1 MARLIR
7 DVDCNVDT
15 KDLSSHKLRNRGIT
29 LNNRVIHLSY
39 IRQQHNYESKWSPR
53 EDSPKINAVLQYD
66 HNFRFGI
73 IGYLNVTRLARKC
86 RKNLEKYCEDLQ
98 NNFNNVNDILRE
110 KQEFKKN
117 IGDLNDHNT
126 RLIKLLIETLE
137 EKNDVIQEKD
147 NTIQEKDRKIQ
158 VIDNLIKEKDKEIQ
172 AKDIIIQEKDNIIQD
187 KDNIIKEKDNI
198 IEELVNN
205 FQVTDNIVQEKY
217 NKIQEIIKKDKDIQ
231 DLKQIIILLKEEA
244 SRCQAALGSAIELND
259 ENNSFILRKD
269 ILCLQDLLEVYITN
283 CKPRT
288 EINIPGVQNLLKKYG
303 SKTTITEKDPRKPLI
318 KAVLQRHAIEQI
330 FNYAKEYFDSPYTR
344 EIETIMLK
352 KANNLS
358 RLAEDFANQRDGVDE
373 PTKVLHIK
381 LRQKIC
387 AALIYRGFNNVVN
400 KKKNQSFP
408 HNFISEY
415 QDVLNNEIGKYRR
428 ILDPERRKNVE
439 NMAGE
444 VIRKVVTLFW
454 FQLRIQE
461 PIPQKFWFGHNE
473 NIEPSRMEGIWDK
486 GEIDNIVVDVCYF
499 PLIANDSK
507 VYTCAKIF
515 PSSKNR

>member
-1 MARLIR
+1 MAQ
-7 DVDCNVDT
+7 
-15 KDLSSHKLRNRGIT
+15 DLSEVT
-29 LNNRVIHLSY
+29 SY
-39 IRQQHNYESKWSPR
+39 QTNYEKIINDPIYEEIKLNKRLNEEIKFSKTLCNQLKNKY
-53 EDSPKINAVLQYD
+53 E
-66 HNFRFGI
+66 
-73 IGYLNVTRLARKC
+73 
-86 RKNLEKYCEDLQ
+86 NLEKYCEDLQ
-98 NNFNNVNDILRE
+98 NNFNNVNNILKE

-217 NKIQEIIKKDKDIQ
+217 NKIQEIIKKDKEIQ
-231 DLKQIIILLKEEA
+231 DLKKTNINLKYEA
-244 SRCQAALGSAIELND
+244 SGYQAALGSAIELYND
-259 ENNSFILRKD
+259 NNSLRILRED
-269 ILCLQDLLEVYITN
+269 IFCLQDLLLRYITN
-283 CKPRT
+283 CKNRI
-288 EINIPGVQNLLKKYG
+288 EINIPGVQSLLKTYG
-303 SKTTITEKDPRKPLI
+303 SKTTITEKNPFKPLI

-330 FNYAKEYFDSPYTR
+330 FNYAKEYFDNPYTR

-381 LRQKIC
+381 LRQEIC
-387 AALIYRGFNNVVN
+387 AALINRGFNNVVN

-454 FQLRIQE
+454 FRLRIQE

-473 NIEPSRMEGIWDK
+473 NIDPSRMEGIWDED
-486 GEIDNIVVDVCYF
+486 EIDNIVVDVCYF